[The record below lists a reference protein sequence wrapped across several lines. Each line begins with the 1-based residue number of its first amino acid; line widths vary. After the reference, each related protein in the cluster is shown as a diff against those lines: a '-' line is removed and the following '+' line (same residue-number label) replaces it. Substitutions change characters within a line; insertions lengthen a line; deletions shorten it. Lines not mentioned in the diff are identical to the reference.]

1 MRARAAMSSIS
12 IRRCSRTHR
21 ATTWTRTS
29 SGLRTTADG
38 WTSTT
43 TRRPTGKRYGSSS
56 PHRTN
61 ARCGLFAGDRATPG
75 EELPGEFCPMKSFV
89 WMVAVSLSLAAL
101 PAQAQTAIQPG
112 LWEVTDKTTMEGVQA
127 MPSSSKRVC
136 VKGGEAILERLL
148 YPSPEDFAKHGCT
161 FTPGAKQA
169 GIFKATTVCPAT
181 DHT

>member
-1 MRARAAMSSIS
+1 
-12 IRRCSRTHR
+12 
-21 ATTWTRTS
+21 
-29 SGLRTTADG
+29 
-38 WTSTT
+38 
-43 TRRPTGKRYGSSS
+43 
-56 PHRTN
+56 
-61 ARCGLFAGDRATPG
+61 
-75 EELPGEFCPMKSFV
+75 MKSFV
-89 WMVAVSLSLAAL
+89 WMVAVSLSLATL

-181 DHT
+181 DQTPGVTANAEVSYKSDSYQGLGQLVVKDKAGTTVKGSSVLSGKRVGDC

>member
-1 MRARAAMSSIS
+1 
-12 IRRCSRTHR
+12 
-21 ATTWTRTS
+21 
-29 SGLRTTADG
+29 
-38 WTSTT
+38 
-43 TRRPTGKRYGSSS
+43 
-56 PHRTN
+56 
-61 ARCGLFAGDRATPG
+61 
-75 EELPGEFCPMKSFV
+75 MKSFV
-89 WMVAVSLSLAAL
+89 WMVAVSLSLATL

-161 FTPGAKQA
+161 FTPGAKQP

-181 DHT
+181 DQTPGVTANAEVSYKSDSYEGLGQLVVKDKAGTTVKGSSVLSGKRVGDC